1 MLADKGW
8 KAAARL
14 DKALSRGVNLVQ
26 GKVTYKAVAEAFGLD
41 YTPLQEMLA

>member
-1 MLADKGW
+1 
-8 KAAARL
+8 
-14 DKALSRGVNLVQ
+14 VNLVQ